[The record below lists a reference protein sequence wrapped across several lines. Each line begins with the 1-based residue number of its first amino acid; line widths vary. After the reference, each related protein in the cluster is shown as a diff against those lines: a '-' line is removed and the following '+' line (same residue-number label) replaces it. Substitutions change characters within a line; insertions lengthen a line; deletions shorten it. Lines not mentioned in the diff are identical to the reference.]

1 MDTHMNKE
9 FAEKNFQ
16 TALKVAL
23 EYYEKK
29 SNENA
34 TPEKDKTLKK
44 HINRVSN
51 FAKLAGRE
59 YFKSEHPS
67 LTNYVKYLLKM
78 ENQKVVY

>member
-1 MDTHMNKE
+1 MDTCMNKE

-16 TALKVAL
+16 AALSVAL
-23 EYYEKK
+23 EYYEKR
-29 SNENA
+29 SDNT

-51 FAKLAGRE
+51 FAKIAGRE
-59 YFKSEHPS
+59 YFQSEYPS